1 LLKADINATSSIEV
15 CVTEKTL
22 KGVAMTA
29 AFRLSILKYASFAIA
44 GLSTPTDRLDLFGW
58 SGGYRE
64 R

>member
-1 LLKADINATSSIEV
+1 
-15 CVTEKTL
+15 
-22 KGVAMTA
+22 MTA